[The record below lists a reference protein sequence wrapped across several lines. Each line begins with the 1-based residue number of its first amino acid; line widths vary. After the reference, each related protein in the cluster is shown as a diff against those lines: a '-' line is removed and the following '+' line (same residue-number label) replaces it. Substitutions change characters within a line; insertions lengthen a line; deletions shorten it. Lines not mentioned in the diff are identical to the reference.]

1 MIIAFLLI
9 VCILPT
15 SYGALTFP
23 RVMLCSTDSFPQ
35 ATCTYR
41 TAKGGSFKDCG
52 IYINVTVSVVE
63 DSPTGRRYFS
73 TFINGCSRWIL
84 HCLEFRRIDCCFGSL
99 QHHHIWNS
107 HIRRL
112 FYNMSHIDI
121 TGRFACGSCSSYW
134 CVRWHSTRTWRL
146 YWNHL
151 PL

>member
-73 TFINGCSRWIL
+73 TFINGQDEYCTVWN
-84 HCLEFRRIDCCFGSL
+84 LEGLIAALDPYSIITFETLTSEGCF
-99 QHHHIWNS
+99 I
-107 HIRRL
+107 I
-112 FYNMSHIDI
+112 
-121 TGRFACGSCSSYW
+121 
-134 CVRWHSTRTWRL
+134 
-146 YWNHL
+146 
-151 PL
+151 